1 MISIFYFL
9 ENDKEE
15 DIDECE
21 YEDVDDEVKDEEDD
35 AEEVGGDS
43 DDESPLKQSETDQIL
58 KELNMTKSS
67 GNFWEKVLSS
77 HRSVTSVVHDAKKF
91 SWILV
96 TFNRDPS
103 SENIDLVHII
113 ESAVRE
119 ISIQGCLIRKKIIKI
134 TSFFLAKFV
143 IFRKFLFSSNLQHHF
158 KHKNSD
164 YLSESL

>member
-1 MISIFYFL
+1 MISIFYFS

-35 AEEVGGDS
+35 AEEVGGNS

-119 ISIQGCLIRKKIIKI
+119 ISIQGCLIR
-134 TSFFLAKFV
+134 
-143 IFRKFLFSSNLQHHF
+143 
-158 KHKNSD
+158 
-164 YLSESL
+164 

>member
-1 MISIFYFL
+1 
-9 ENDKEE
+9 
-15 DIDECE
+15 
-21 YEDVDDEVKDEEDD
+21 
-35 AEEVGGDS
+35 
-43 DDESPLKQSETDQIL
+43 
-58 KELNMTKSS
+58 MTKSS

-119 ISIQGCLIRKKIIKI
+119 ISIQGCLIRLKIIKCVPRYPEDLEGD
-134 TSFFLAKFV
+134 F
-143 IFRKFLFSSNLQHHF
+143 
-158 KHKNSD
+158 
-164 YLSESL
+164 

>member
-1 MISIFYFL
+1 MMEMIPTHVQSPTVSVKINILPWFNFL

-15 DIDECE
+15 EIDECE

-119 ISIQGCLIRKKIIKI
+119 ISIQGCLIR
-134 TSFFLAKFV
+134 
-143 IFRKFLFSSNLQHHF
+143 
-158 KHKNSD
+158 
-164 YLSESL
+164 